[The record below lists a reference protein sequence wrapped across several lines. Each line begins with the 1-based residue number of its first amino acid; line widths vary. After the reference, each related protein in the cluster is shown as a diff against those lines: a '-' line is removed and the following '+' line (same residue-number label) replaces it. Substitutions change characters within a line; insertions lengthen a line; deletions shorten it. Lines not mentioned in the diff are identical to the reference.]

1 MTQTEQVS
9 IGGYA
14 FTLEKAAAEALEA
27 YLKEL
32 EAHYLPQQGGK
43 EIMEGIEER
52 VAELLL
58 DKCGNGAVV
67 TANHVLSLIHI

>member
-58 DKCGNGAVV
+58 DKCRHPGDRKAG
-67 TANHVLSLIHI
+67 THRGRRP